1 MGSSVLKV
9 AITGPESTGKSTLAA
24 QLASHY
30 QTVWVPEFARTYIA
44 TLPGKY
50 TAEDVQNIAR
60 GQLEAYKAAT
70 GQANKI
76 LLADTDLL
84 VIKIWMLHAF
94 NYCPKWI
101 ADALAQQDFDFY
113 LLMNVDLP
121 WEEDP
126 QREHPHLRQ
135 YFYDWYKSE
144 LQQYNFNFVEISG
157 TYQNRLHNAINHIDK
172 HLAKE
177 NRA

>member
-1 MGSSVLKV
+1 LISPIRKV

-24 QLASHY
+24 QLAGHY

-44 TLPGKY
+44 ALPGRY
-50 TAEDVQNIAR
+50 SPEDVENIAR
-60 GQLEAYKAAT
+60 GQLKALRDAAT
-70 GQANKI
+70 QADKI
-76 LLADTDLL
+76 LFADTDLL

-94 NYCPKWI
+94 NFCPDWI
-101 ADALAQQDFDFY
+101 LAALTQQDFDLY
-113 LLMNVDLP
+113 LLMHVDLP

-135 YFYDWYKSE
+135 FFYDWYKSE

-157 TYQNRLHNAINHIDK
+157 TQDLRLQNAVNHVNALLYD
-172 HLAKE
+172 
-177 NRA
+177 